1 MANYEITLFSDTNIS
16 PNSIS
21 ERSSIT
27 FQNIWTTRHEANQTL
42 FVSNSCLHGY
52 SIQCAPP
59 AIYLTSTAE
68 APIFSALIFLPLL
81 LIGAVIVL
89 LVQNIRKKGVL
100 INDLQRQL
108 SQRSEKYGTLENDA

>member
-16 PNSIS
+16 PDSIS

-42 FVSNSCLHGY
+42 FVTNSCLHGY

-59 AIYLTSTAE
+59 TNYFTATAE
-68 APIFSALIFLPLL
+68 APIYSALIFLPLD
-81 LIGAVIVL
+81 LIGVVILL
-89 LVQNIRKKGVL
+89 LVQNIRKKGVT
-100 INDLQRQL
+100 IKELQRQL
-108 SQRSEKYGTLENDA
+108 SQKSEKYDTLANDA